1 MDILELLEI
10 NIKMT
15 PFLNGYLNISIFR
28 SYLNTG
34 IVINRKNTLHNKLWQ
49 ENGLCYESALS
60 SMV

>member
-34 IVINRKNTLHNKLWQ
+34 IVIN
-49 ENGLCYESALS
+49 
-60 SMV
+60 